1 MGIRKYYFL
10 ILLLVPIL
18 ISVSVN
24 DVFALE
30 QACPD
35 CEAEGAITSEEE
47 LLQEVP
53 ISVWTD
59 KSLYDHESII
69 LVYGYVENIR
79 AGTPVTLRVISP
91 SNNIVTIVSLS
102 VDTYGNFNTSLS
114 TAGNLWKY
122 DGVYTIRV
130 QYGNEAVSNKVL
142 VELTGG
148 ILPKSTISEP
158 TVRCGASELS
168 ATGSCVPFSISGA
181 TATGAWFSSETNSL
195 TVKIS
200 SFDDGTL
207 TVDPSSNAIRG
218 IFMILVDGQEWDD
231 VDINGNEVTVMFP
244 AGTEE
249 IEIIG
254 TFAIPEFGTIAAL
267 ILAVAIISII
277 AVSAK
282 SKLSVIPKF

>member
-1 MGIRKYYFL
+1 MNVRTSYVL
-10 ILLLVPIL
+10 IAIL
-18 ISVSVN
+18 ATAGVISISSA
-24 DVFALE
+24 FALE

-35 CEAEGAITSEEE
+35 CGADGAMTAQES
-47 LLQEVP
+47 LLKEIPV
-53 ISVWTD
+53 SVWTD
-59 KSLYDHESII
+59 SLTYDHESAIR
-69 LVYGYVENIR
+69 VDGQVANIR
-79 AGTPVTLRVISP
+79 AGTPVTLIVTS
-91 SNNIVTIVSLS
+91 STNNIVTIAQLS
-102 VDTYGNFNTSLS
+102 VDTDGTFSTTLS
-114 TAGNLWKY
+114 TAGSLWKY
-122 DGVYTIRV
+122 DGVYTIKV
-130 QYGNEAVSNKVL
+130 QYGGEAVTNKVL

-148 ILPKSTISEP
+148 ILREPTISEP
-158 TVRCGASELS
+158 TVKCRASELS
-168 ATGSCVPFSISGA
+168 TPRACVPFSLTGA

-207 TVDPSSNAIRG
+207 TVNPSSDAIRG
-218 IFMILVDGQEWDD
+218 IFMVLVDGQEWDD

-254 TFAIPEFGTIAAL
+254 TFAIPEFGTIAVL

-282 SKLSVIPKF
+282 TKLSVMPKI